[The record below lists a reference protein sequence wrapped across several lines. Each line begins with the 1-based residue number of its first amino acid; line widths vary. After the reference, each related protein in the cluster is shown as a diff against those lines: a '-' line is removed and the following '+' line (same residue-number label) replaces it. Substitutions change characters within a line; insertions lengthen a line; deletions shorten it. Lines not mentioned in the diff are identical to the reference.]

1 MGLLKSVSTFL
12 LNEKNKNGKDP
23 LDLLMDNL
31 VKSNSEEKLTEVVDC
46 VKIVV
51 GMGHSIQHRHLNQIR
66 RLGSVQETSDLQDKI
81 NSLQEF
87 LQRIRI

>member
-23 LDLLMDNL
+23 LDLLIDNI
-31 VKSNSEEKLTEVVDC
+31 VKTNSDEKLTEIVDC

-51 GMGHSIQHRHLNQIR
+51 GMGHSI
-66 RLGSVQETSDLQDKI
+66 
-81 NSLQEF
+81 
-87 LQRIRI
+87 